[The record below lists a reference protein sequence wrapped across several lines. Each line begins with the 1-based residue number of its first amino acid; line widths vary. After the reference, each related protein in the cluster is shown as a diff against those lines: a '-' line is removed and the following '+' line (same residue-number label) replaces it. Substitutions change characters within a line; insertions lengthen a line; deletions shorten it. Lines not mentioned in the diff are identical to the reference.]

1 MIIEIG
7 TKWVKDGEVVEVTY
21 IVETVGRDEVIY
33 YKCKQ
38 GKEHI
43 SYDYDFL
50 EQYKPYESVYE
61 WQWCY
66 ITNLLPSWH
75 TTGYMTQEEFIAW
88 QCSAHSSLEYKLLHF
103 TKRERK
109 L

>member
-1 MIIEIG
+1 MNIEIG
-7 TKWVKDGEVVEVTY
+7 SKWIKDGEVVEVHN

-50 EQYKPYESVYE
+50 EQYKPYEVVYE
-61 WQWCY
+61 YRWA
-66 ITNLLPSWH
+66 T
-75 TTGYMTQEEFIAW
+75 EERINNE
-88 QCSAHSSLEYKLLHF
+88 QRS
-103 TKRERK
+103 KRLVGKCNRI
-109 L
+109 

>member
-1 MIIEIG
+1 MNIEIG
-7 TKWVKDGEVVEVTY
+7 SKWIKDGEVVEVHN

-50 EQYKPYESVYE
+50 EQYKPYEVVYE
-61 WQWCY
+61 YRWA
-66 ITNLLPSWH
+66 T
-75 TTGYMTQEEFIAW
+75 EERINNEQRSKRW
-88 QCSAHSSLEYKLLHF
+88 VGKLD
-103 TKRERK
+103 RI
-109 L
+109 